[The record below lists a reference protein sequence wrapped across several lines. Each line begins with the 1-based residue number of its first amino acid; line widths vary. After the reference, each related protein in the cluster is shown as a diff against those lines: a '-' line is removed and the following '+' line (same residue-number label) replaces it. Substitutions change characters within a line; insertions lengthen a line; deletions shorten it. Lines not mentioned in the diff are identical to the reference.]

1 MSKFSSIKLELI
13 KQSRESALAAVQ
25 IFNNPMITFK
35 SESFIVLTIISWTYL
50 MHAYFRSKKI
60 EYRYYDMKK
69 SVRRYQKTKSGA
81 YKHWELEKCLNHEDS
96 PLDKDTTN
104 NLKFLIGLRH
114 EIEHQM
120 SSNIDDILSARFQAS
135 CLNYN
140 KYIIELFGKNYS
152 IAKYLS
158 FSLQFSTINTEQ
170 KELLE
175 EHTELPAN
183 ILSYVKTFDDG
194 LSMEEYNSPEYAYRV
209 LFVPKLANHKGQA
222 DKVIEFVKGDSPLAK
237 GINKEYA
244 VIKETEK
251 QKYRPSKVI
260 EIMHSEGFNKFKM
273 QSHTNLW
280 KEVEGKNPK
289 HKFGIDV
296 EGQWYWYESW
306 INKVRTYCEKKYKED

>member
-25 IFNNPMITFK
+25 IFNSPMITFK

-60 EYRYYDMKK
+60 EYRYYDKRG
-69 SVRRYQKTKSGA
+69 SVKRYQKTKNGA
-81 YKHWELEKCLNHEDS
+81 FKHWELEKCLNHEDT
-96 PLDKDTTN
+96 PLDNDTTN

-140 KYIIELFGKNYS
+140 KYIIKLFGKDYS

-183 ILSYVKTFDDG
+183 ILSYVKTFDNG
-194 LSMEEYNSPEYAYRV
+194 LSMAEYNSPEYAYRV

-260 EIMHSEGFNKFKM
+260 EIMHNESFDKFTM

-280 KEVEGKNPK
+280 KELDGKNSK

-306 INKVRTYCEKKYKED
+306 INHVRAYCKEEYK